1 MTASERPALGSIGD
15 NTIDQ
20 YFGFTNESFV
30 GGNALNVA
38 MQFSQLGHTTRY
50 AGAIGPDE
58 DGLRIRQALEGKNV
72 VTDGL
77 VVLDGVTSISKIR
90 VMQNGERFIEF
101 EDFAVCADYKP
112 DTRELDALA
121 DCAFVHIGMS
131 PFADE
136 IRKELSHRG
145 ARISQDCAVST
156 GFDYLDV
163 AFCSAG
169 DDLDA
174 ARAMAE
180 SAIDGGARLA
190 VVTCGPAGSIA
201 FDGASWTQQQADPIE
216 PVDTTGAG
224 DSFIAGFIAAL
235 ARGHDLQLC
244 MKAGAATAAKTCLHR
259 GGWAQEAQ

>member
-1 MTASERPALGSIGD
+1 MTAVERPALGAIGD

-20 YFGFTNESFV
+20 YFGSMNRSFV

-38 MQFSQLGHTTRY
+38 MQFSQLGHPVRY

-58 DGLRIRQALEGKNV
+58 DGRRVREALERNNV
-72 VTDGL
+72 ITEGL
-77 VVLDGVTSISKIR
+77 VTLDGVTSISKIR
-90 VMQNGERFIEF
+90 VEPGGERFIEF

-112 DTRELDALA
+112 DNRELDALA
-121 DCAFVHIGMS
+121 ECAFVHIGMS
-131 PFADE
+131 PFAGE
-136 IRKELSHRG
+136 IRKELSRRG
-145 ARISQDCAVST
+145 ARISQDCAVSA
-156 GFDYLDV
+156 GYDLLDV

-169 DDLDA
+169 DDQNA

-201 FDGASWTQQQADPIE
+201 FDGTSWTTQEADPIE

-224 DSFIAGFIAAL
+224 DSFIAGFLAAL
-235 ARGHDLQLC
+235 ATGEELQSC
-244 MKAGAATAAKTCLHR
+244 MRAGAATAAKTCLHW
-259 GGWAQEAQ
+259 GGWAQDGQ

>member
-1 MTASERPALGSIGD
+1 MTAVERSTLGAIGD

-20 YFGFTNESFV
+20 YFGSRNQSFV

-38 MQFSQLGHTTRY
+38 IQFRQLGHPARY

-58 DGLRIRQALEGKNV
+58 DGRRIRLALERNNV
-72 VTDGL
+72 ITDGL

-90 VMQNGERFIEF
+90 VEPGGERFIEF
-101 EDFAVCADYKP
+101 EDFAVCADYRP
-112 DTRELDALA
+112 DARELDALA
-121 DCAFVHIGMS
+121 ECAFVHIGMS

-136 IRKELSHRG
+136 IRKELSRRG

-156 GFDYLDV
+156 GYDLLDV

-169 DDLDA
+169 DDQDA
-174 ARAMAE
+174 ATAMAE

-201 FDGASWTQQQADPIE
+201 FDGTSWTRQEADPIE

-224 DSFIAGFIAAL
+224 DSFIAGFLAAL
-235 ARGHDLQLC
+235 TTGEELQPC
-244 MKAGAATAAKTCLHR
+244 MRAGAAAAAKTCLHW
-259 GGWAQEAQ
+259 GGWAQDGQ

>member
-20 YFGFTNESFV
+20 YFGFTNQSFV

-58 DGLRIRQALEGKNV
+58 DGLRIRQALEGNNV

-90 VMQNGERFIEF
+90 VMPNGERFIEF
-101 EDFAVCADYKP
+101 EGFAVCADYKP

-180 SAIDGGARLA
+180 SAVDGGARLA

-201 FDGASWTQQQADPIE
+201 FDGASWTHQQADPIE

-235 ARGHDLQLC
+235 ARGHELQLC

-259 GGWAQEAQ
+259 GGWEQEAQ